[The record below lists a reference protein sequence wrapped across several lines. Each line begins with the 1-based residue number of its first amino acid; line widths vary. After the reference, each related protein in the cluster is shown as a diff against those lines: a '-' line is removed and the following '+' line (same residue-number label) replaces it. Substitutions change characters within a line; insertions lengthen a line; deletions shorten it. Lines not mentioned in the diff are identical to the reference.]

1 MNRGLESDR
10 RAVSTV
16 VGVVLIVGITVV
28 LMGVIGA
35 FVLNAGP
42 GTQPPDASFA
52 ITETDN
58 GEFDIRYT
66 GGTDSVDKTNIEVTV
81 EGEPACDGNTEVAW
95 NSASGLFEIGESVDV
110 TGYDDCSNNPEE
122 IDPDDIIR
130 VIWTSDDGTTADI
143 LAAHQKQ

>member
-1 MNRGLESDR
+1 MESDS

-42 GTQPPDASFA
+42 GTQPPDANFA
-52 ITETDN
+52 ITETDD
-58 GEFDIRYT
+58 GEFDIRHT
-66 GGTDSVDKTNIEVTV
+66 GGADSVDKANIEVTV
-81 EGEPACDGNTEVAW
+81 EGEPACDGGSEVAW
-95 NSASGLFEIGESVDV
+95 NDNNVTGLLEIGESIDVD
-110 TGYDDCSNNPEE
+110 GYNNCNSGDIES
-122 IDPDDIIR
+122 DDIIR
-130 VIWTSDDGTTADI
+130 VIWTSDDGTTSDI